1 MKTLS
6 GLRIRQNRNTNKIW
20 SNYKGKWR
28 EITDLKLQDT
38 LYDILKIY
46 RKRVL
51 SSIEKENL
59 AKSILEKYENVEP
72 TITVKPITN
81 GTIDAAMKFINDA
94 YTPIINS
101 SDFTI
106 RVDDGTSYKISES
119 TSITPEIIE
128 KSIKDSIK
136 DFDSLTS
143 SDDERINKL
152 KAQIEE
158 VKKNKEIEKQKELDK
173 TEITNGI
180 NKLINFFSEFSFEPN
195 FRFVNTFCLKL
206 QKSRFAAKEYI
217 SNYFDLSDN
226 SYKSSIDDK
235 MNSAE
240 FDMIC
245 SNLSKVKPNKKINN
259 RFELFYGSQGT
270 GKTTYAMEQSNNNV
284 MVCHSAML
292 PSDLMEDFKFIDGK
306 PNFKPSALQN
316 AMING
321 EKIVL
326 DEINLLPFESLRFL
340 QSILDGKKQ
349 FIYKGNTL
357 EIKDGFKIIGTMNLS
372 VNGTIYALPEPLVDR
387 CENIKKYKLTAEQ
400 LLGAIL

>member
-6 GLRIRQNRNTNKIW
+6 GLHIRQNRNTNKIW

-38 LYDILKIY
+38 LYNILKIY

-59 AKSILEKYENVEP
+59 AKSILEKYESDLESTVTVE
-72 TITVKPITN
+72 PITN
-81 GTIDAAMKFINDA
+81 DAIDAAIKFINDA

-106 RVDDGTSYKISES
+106 TVDDDSTKKISDTAS
-119 TSITPEIIE
+119 VSPEVIE
-128 KSIKDSIK
+128 KSIK

-173 TEITNGI
+173 TEITDGI

-235 MNSAE
+235 MNSTE

>member
-38 LYDILKIY
+38 LCNILKIY

-59 AKSILEKYENVEP
+59 AKSILEKYESVEP
-72 TITVKPITN
+72 SVTVEPITN
-81 GTIDAAMKFINDA
+81 DAIDAAIKFINDA

-106 RVDDGTSYKISES
+106 TVDDSTKKISDTAS
-119 TSITPEIIE
+119 VSPEVIE
-128 KSIKDSIK
+128 KSIK
-136 DFDSLTS
+136 DFDSLTC
-143 SDDERINKL
+143 SDTERINKL
-152 KAQIEE
+152 KAKIEE
-158 VKKNKEIEKQKELDK
+158 VKKTKEIEKQKEINK
-173 TEITNGI
+173 TEIIDGI

-235 MNSAE
+235 MNSTE
-240 FDMIC
+240 FDIIC

>member
-38 LYDILKIY
+38 LCNILKIY

-59 AKSILEKYENVEP
+59 AKSILEKYESDLEPTVTVEP
-72 TITVKPITN
+72 MTN
-81 GTIDAAMKFINDA
+81 DSIDAAIKFINDA
-94 YTPIINS
+94 YTQIINS

-106 RVDDGTSYKISES
+106 TVDDSTKKISDT
-119 TSITPEIIE
+119 TSVSPEVIE
-128 KSIKDSIK
+128 KSIK

-152 KAQIEE
+152 KAKIEE

-173 TEITNGI
+173 TKITDEI

-235 MNSAE
+235 MNSTE

>member
-20 SNYKGKWR
+20 SNHKGKWR

-38 LYDILKIY
+38 LCNILKIY

-59 AKSILEKYENVEP
+59 AKSILEKYESDLESTV
-72 TITVKPITN
+72 TVGLITHDS
-81 GTIDAAMKFINDA
+81 IDSAMKFINDA

-106 RVDDGTSYKISES
+106 TVDDSTKKISDTTFVS
-119 TSITPEIIE
+119 PEIIE
-128 KSIKDSIK
+128 KSIK

-143 SDDERINKL
+143 SDTERINKL
-152 KAQIEE
+152 KAKIEE
-158 VKKNKEIEKQKELDK
+158 VKKNKEIEKQKEINK
-173 TEITNGI
+173 AEITDGI

-217 SNYFDLSDN
+217 ANYFDLSDN

-235 MNSAE
+235 MNSTE

-340 QSILDGKKQ
+340 QSILDGKK
-349 FIYKGNTL
+349 
-357 EIKDGFKIIGTMNLS
+357 
-372 VNGTIYALPEPLVDR
+372 TIYL
-387 CENIKKYKLTAEQ
+387 
-400 LLGAIL
+400 

>member
-38 LYDILKIY
+38 LCNILKIY

-59 AKSILEKYENVEP
+59 AKSILEKYESVEP
-72 TITVKPITN
+72 SVTVEPITN
-81 GTIDAAMKFINDA
+81 DAIDAAIKFINDA

-106 RVDDGTSYKISES
+106 TVDDSTKKISDTAS
-119 TSITPEIIE
+119 VSPEVIE
-128 KSIKDSIK
+128 KSIK

-143 SDDERINKL
+143 SDTERINKL
-152 KAQIEE
+152 KAKIEE
-158 VKKNKEIEKQKELDK
+158 VKKTKEIEKQKEINK
-173 TEITNGI
+173 TEIIDGI

-235 MNSAE
+235 MNSTE
-240 FDMIC
+240 FDIIC